1 VSGISYEIQVARE
14 GGFGD
19 IEAQLFS
26 TAGTSQ
32 YPVTLSVSRYN
43 KYWRLRAKD
52 IGGNLSNWSNVQFF
66 RVTYDDG
73 FDHAS
78 GDAKKS
84 CGMSAMGAPAL
95 GSMIL
100 GLAILG
106 LASLRRKLA

>member
-1 VSGISYEIQVARE
+1 M
-14 GGFGD
+14 
-19 IEAQLFS
+19 
-26 TAGTSQ
+26 
-32 YPVTLSVSRYN
+32 SRYN

-84 CGMSAMGAPAL
+84 CGMSAFGGPAIGSAVL
-95 GSMIL
+95 GLMIL
-100 GLAILG
+100 GLAAGKRLF
-106 LASLRRKLA
+106 RK